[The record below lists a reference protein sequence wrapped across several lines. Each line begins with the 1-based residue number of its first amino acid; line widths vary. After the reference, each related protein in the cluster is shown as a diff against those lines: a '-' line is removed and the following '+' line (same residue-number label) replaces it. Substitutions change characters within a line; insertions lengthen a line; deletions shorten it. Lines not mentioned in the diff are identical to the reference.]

1 MPETIPLP
9 RRRKW
14 PALLQVTVAVFSGAA
29 ALYCIQQFPT
39 GKTIPV
45 VEAPKPS
52 GPKLSSPGS
61 PSLAHHPVASSM
73 MVKAEPGGAP
83 EGMLRAY
90 GDDERG
96 LTDKV
101 RPGESQVRLKAR
113 PFGSEFAGGITRG
126 FSKLDFAAPP
136 ERARPKAVVPDAKR
150 GPRMIEKDDIP
161 QKHLFV
167 PSAHHPE
174 DLPEPEFWT
183 GVRVYRAVG
192 SGLVAVIGCFFILF
206 RSGLFQKKEEA

>member
-9 RRRKW
+9 RRGRRHV
-14 PALLQVTVAVFSGAA
+14 LLQVVLAVSSGAA
-29 ALYCIQQFPT
+29 ALYCVQQFPA
-39 GKTIPV
+39 
-45 VEAPKPS
+45 APLAQAAKPQVPALIEEY
-52 GPKLSSPGS
+52 GLSAPA
-61 PSLAHHPVASSM
+61 PAPLKHQPAASSM

-90 GDDERG
+90 GDDP
-96 LTDKV
+96 V
-101 RPGESQVRLKAR
+101 RPGDSHIRLKAR
-113 PFGSEFAGGITRG
+113 PFGSEFAGSITRG

-161 QKHLFV
+161 QKHLFT
-167 PSAHHPE
+167 PSAHRPE
-174 DLPEPEFWT
+174 ALPAPEFWS

-192 SGLVAVIGCFFILF
+192 SGLVALIGCFFILF
-206 RSGLFQKKEEA
+206 RSGLFQRKEEA